1 MYNQVR
7 IIIRSDI
14 VPNRILFADRDI
26 NFMEYSNKILDEIK
40 ISNNT
45 LNIFIASTLGCF
57 YKLDTVYKKPI
68 MVYEGY
74 YYDSDK
80 RLTDTLGK
88 LANDDTLYC
97 SIFEGTESDLDEFE
111 IKLDRD
117 ILRYQQDHIAIN
129 IYNYYDD
136 YAIVNNKQSQYYKE
150 RANLSSKKMLK
161 SYYYHW

>member
-1 MYNQVR
+1 MYNQVKV
-7 IIIRSDI
+7 IIRSDI
-14 VPNRILFADRDI
+14 VPNRTLFADRDI

-40 ISNNT
+40 VSNNR
-45 LNIFIASTLGCF
+45 LNIFIASILGCF
-57 YKLDTVYKKPI
+57 YKLDTITKKPI

-80 RLTDTLGK
+80 RLTDTLGT
-88 LANDDTLYC
+88 LANDDILYC

-117 ILRYQQDHIAIN
+117 MLRSQQDHIAIS

-136 YAIVNNKQSQYYKE
+136 YAIINNKESQYYKE
-150 RANLSSKKMLK
+150 PVKLTSKKIIK
-161 SYYYHW
+161 GYYYHW

>member
-1 MYNQVR
+1 MYNQVKV
-7 IIIRSDI
+7 IIRSDI
-14 VPNRILFADRDI
+14 VPNRTLFADRDI

-40 ISNNT
+40 VSNNR
-45 LNIFIASTLGCF
+45 LNIFIASALGCF
-57 YKLDTVYKKPI
+57 YKLDTITKKPI

-80 RLTDTLGK
+80 RLTDTLGT
-88 LANDDTLYC
+88 LANDDILYC

-117 ILRYQQDHIAIN
+117 MLRYQQDHIAIS

-136 YAIVNNKQSQYYKE
+136 YAIINNKESQYYKE
-150 RANLSSKKMLK
+150 PVKLTSKKIIK
-161 SYYYHW
+161 GYYYHW